1 MKSTPLVIRV
11 PDELKEQLEVKAS
24 AEHITVSDLV
34 RRYIDK
40 GLNLEGYKS
49 EIDFLSEIM
58 QTVLSGVLDPQ
69 IERII
74 KLIIKLGKINGAGYF
89 LQLANLLSEDNKS
102 DIGDISEIVNRC
114 NRLAVKYMSQKD
126 SDVER
131 FLLNNTELLKEA
143 LRLKNDPYGFEF
155 NAIGGSD
162 E

>member
-89 LQLANLLSEDNKS
+89 LQLANLLSEDNES

-143 LRLKNDPYGFEF
+143 LRLKNDPYGFDF

>member
-11 PDELKEQLEVKAS
+11 PDELKEQLEVKAT
-24 AEHITVSDLV
+24 AEHITMSDLV

-58 QTVLSGVLDPQ
+58 QTVLSGVLEPQ

-89 LQLANLLSEDNKS
+89 LQLANNLNSKGKS
-102 DIGDISEIVNRC
+102 DLEDISETVNRC
-114 NRLAVKYMSQKD
+114 NRLAIKYMSQKD

-131 FLLNNTELLKEA
+131 FLLNNLSLMKEA
-143 LRLKNDPYGFEF
+143 VNLKANPYGFEF

>member
-89 LQLANLLSEDNKS
+89 LQLANLLSEDNES

>member
-143 LRLKNDPYGFEF
+143 LRLKNDPYGFDF

>member
-11 PDELKEQLEVKAS
+11 PDELKEQLEVKAT
-24 AEHITVSDLV
+24 AEHITMSDLV

-58 QTVLSGVLDPQ
+58 QTVLSGVLEPQ

-89 LQLANLLSEDNKS
+89 LQLANNLNSKGKS
-102 DIGDISEIVNRC
+102 DLEDISETVNRC
-114 NRLAVKYMSQKD
+114 NRLAIKYMSQKD

-131 FLLNNTELLKEA
+131 FLLNNLSLMKEA
-143 LRLKNDPYGFEF
+143 VNLKANPYGFDF

>member
-58 QTVLSGVLDPQ
+58 QTVLSGVLDPH
-69 IERII
+69 
-74 KLIIKLGKINGAGYF
+74 L
-89 LQLANLLSEDNKS
+89 
-102 DIGDISEIVNRC
+102 
-114 NRLAVKYMSQKD
+114 KD
-126 SDVER
+126 WQAEENI
-131 FLLNNTELLKEA
+131 LHH
-143 LRLKNDPYGFEF
+143 
-155 NAIGGSD
+155 
-162 E
+162 